1 MIFGHLKLPSAVL
14 CVVTICQQPTGFL
27 GRGPG
32 VLKNQLGVFG
42 TIEFRRKRVV
52 CSLLTCAVADACPV
66 QVQEV
71 RIIMPMHM
79 QYSGPSSLGHIII
92 IWTSCWYDTGS
103 IDFLKCNS
111 VDPVFCVQ
119 SILKQQ
125 AQSFW
130 HDTATR
136 AICPAGCLLDSLPLP
151 YIPPFSSQT
160 LGRSTASTP

>member
-14 CVVTICQQPTGFL
+14 CVVTICQRPTGFL

-71 RIIMPMHM
+71 RIIMPMHV
-79 QYSGPSSLGHIII
+79 QSLMFWPFKP
-92 IWTSCWYDTGS
+92 WTHNTGS

-111 VDPVFCVQ
+111 VDPVSCVQ

-125 AQSFW
+125 AQCFW

-136 AICPAGCLLDSLPLP
+136 AICPAECLLDSLPLP